1 MKTIAFGQT
10 GVEVSAICLGVM
22 ELGTGI
28 SKEKSYEVLDAYYE
42 NGGRFLDTAN
52 IYAHWLEGG
61 TGGDSERLI
70 GQWMKDRGNRDE
82 MFIATKLGFEM
93 PGGTETLRADAIKS
107 ECQASLERMGVETV
121 DLYYAHRDDQET
133 PLEESLKAFDDLVKE
148 GKVRFLGASN
158 FMAWRLERARNL
170 SRANGWSEYCCLQ
183 QRHSYLRLQAGT
195 AFAPQLTIND
205 DLIAYS
211 RAESFPMLAYTPL
224 LGGCY
229 VRDDRKLPAQYQGV
243 DSDNRIQAVRKLS
256 GDIGATPNQVVLAWM
271 MQSDPP
277 IIPLVATGN
286 IDHLR
291 ENLAV
296 ENIQLTSEQI
306 AELDAAGICSERG
319 MVLIS

>member
-1 MKTIAFGQT
+1 MKTITLGQT
-10 GVEVSAICLGVM
+10 GVEVSAICLGAM
-22 ELGTGI
+22 EFGTAI
-28 SKEKSYEVLDAYYE
+28 SKDKSYEVLDMYFE

-61 TGGDSERLI
+61 KGGDSEAFI
-70 GQWMKDRGNRDE
+70 GQWMHDRGNRSE
-82 MFIATKLGFEM
+82 MFIATKLGFDM
-93 PGGTETLRADAIKS
+93 PGDTGTLRADAIKT
-107 ECQASLERMGVETV
+107 ECESSLQRMGIETI

-133 PLEESLKAFDDLVKE
+133 PLEESLEAFNELVVE

-170 SRANGWSEYCCLQ
+170 SRANGWAEYCCLQ

-195 AFAPQLTIND
+195 TFAPQLTISE
-205 DLIAYS
+205 DLMTYS
-211 RAESFPMLAYTPL
+211 KAESFPMLAYTPL

-229 VRDDRKLPAQYQGV
+229 VREDRQLPVQYLGV
-243 DSDNRIQAVRKLS
+243 DSDNRLQAVRKLA
-256 GDIGATPNQVVLAWM
+256 GELGATPNQIVLAWM

-277 IIPLVATGN
+277 IIPIIATGN
-286 IDHLR
+286 PEHLR

-296 ENIQLTSEQI
+296 ENLQLTAEQL
-306 AELDAAGICSERG
+306 AELDAAGICDERG